1 MKYTC
6 HHTDKWIFANTD
18 LAEEQLE
25 KSSKALIIIAGAS
38 SSGKSFLAAKMKIS
52 IETSPC
58 MKVKAIIK
66 IDRTR

>member
-38 SSGKSFLAAKMKIS
+38 SSGKSFLAASLK
-52 IETSPC
+52 
-58 MKVKAIIK
+58 KAFE
-66 IDRTR
+66 DM